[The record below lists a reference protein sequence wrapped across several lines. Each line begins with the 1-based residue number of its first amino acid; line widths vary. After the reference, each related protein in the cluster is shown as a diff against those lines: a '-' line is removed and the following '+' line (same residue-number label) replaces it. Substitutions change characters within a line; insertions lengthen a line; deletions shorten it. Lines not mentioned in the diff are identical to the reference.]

1 MQKVSAVCMN
11 CYMRRSPRVKNSIIT
26 ISAAI
31 VSLHVLAQAPQYR
44 LFGRGG
50 PETRRK
56 NGSM

>member
-31 VSLHVLAQAPQYR
+31 ASLPVLAQAPQYQ
-44 LFGRGG
+44 LFRRDGLENG
-50 PETRRK
+50 RK
-56 NGSM
+56 NDFM